1 MIELQH
7 KKAAVIGLGESGLAM
22 ARWLVRA
29 GADVTVFDDR
39 AEPPALSMLQAELPV
54 ARFCQRA
61 LDADLLDEVQGIDL
75 LAWSPG
81 VSIVTGRGAALHVA
95 AREAGVPVYGELDFF
110 NAEIQ
115 RQREAGENTAVVGI
129 TGTNGKTTVTRL
141 TAFLANEAGVEAEVA
156 GNISPSMLDAL
167 IRRLD
172 DEDGR
177 MPALWVLE
185 LSSFQLAV
193 AAAPLACRAATVL
206 NITNDHLDWHGTMKH
221 YRDAKCRI
229 YEGAELRVINL
240 DDPLTDPDRL
250 APWDVQPVP
259 EAVPEPLK
267 GRARKKVEAPPPP
280 PLPRTVFSLNT
291 PHTAPAFGVV
301 REGGLAW
308 LTEAL
313 PEDTGQPSRRRKAQE
328 EAANVVLNRLMPA
341 DALRLQGGH
350 NHANVL
356 AALALLRACGVPMA
370 AMLHGLRAFV
380 PDDHRCA
387 PVAIIRDVEYINDS
401 KGTNIGATVA
411 ALTGLGRRTV
421 LIAGGVGKDQDFS
434 ELAPAVAAYARAVV
448 LIGRDAPILRAAL
461 DEAGVPQVD
470 ATDLPDAVRQAA
482 GLAQSGDVVLLSPA
496 CASFDMFKG
505 YDDRGNQFAEAVRAY
520 AEEVGQPC

>member
-7 KKAAVIGLGESGLAM
+7 KRAAVIGLGESGLAM

-29 GADVTVFDDR
+29 GAQVTVFDDR
-39 AEPPALSMLQAELPV
+39 PEPPALPTLQAELPV
-54 ARFCQRA
+54 VSFVCRP
-61 LDADLLDEVQGIDL
+61 LDAGLLDTGEPFEL

-81 VSIVTGRGAALHVA
+81 VSIVTGAGAALYAA
-95 AREAGVPVYGELDFF
+95 AREAGIPVHGELDFF
-110 NAEIQ
+110 NAEVL
-115 RQREAGENTAVVGI
+115 RQREAGQNTSVVAI

-172 DEDGR
+172 GEAGR

-193 AAAPLACRAATVL
+193 AAGSLNCRAATVL
-206 NITNDHLDWHGTMKH
+206 NITSDHLDWHGTMKH

-229 YEGAELRVINL
+229 YEGAELSVVNL
-240 DDPLTDPDRL
+240 DDPLTDPDRP
-250 APWDVQPVP
+250 APWDTPVLP
-259 EAVPEPLK
+259 EAPEMPVK
-267 GRARKKVEAPPPP
+267 GRARKKIEPPAPPPR
-280 PLPRTVFSLNT
+280 PRTVFSLNT
-291 PHTAPAFGVV
+291 PHQAPAFGVV

-308 LTEAL
+308 LTEAV
-313 PEDTGQPSRRRKAQE
+313 PEDTGTQSRRRKVQE
-328 EAANVVLNRLMPA
+328 EVSVVLNRLMPA

-356 AALALLRACGVPMA
+356 ASLALLRACGVPMA

-411 ALTGLGRRTV
+411 ALTGLARRAV
-421 LIAGGVGKDQDFS
+421 LIAGGVGKGQDFS

-461 DEAGVPQVD
+461 EEAGVPQVD
-470 ATDLPDAVRQAA
+470 ATDLDDAVRQAA

-505 YDDRGNQFAEAVRAY
+505 YADRGNQFAAAVRAF